1 MVKYVKWE
9 KNRQGSLNLF
19 KPFVANYA
27 TNGYDVLTAES
38 GSRNNCLSFLS
49 VLFSKLTYSERNTT
63 LSKQRRNNTVVN
75 LSWTNEKA
83 TTKGLRMFAFL
94 SKQQTTIKI
103 VLGLIR
109 SVCFDNRLEIANGF
123 MSKSVFFRGF
133 HFSIFVLLFCF
144 LNPSNFNLNRFGR

>member
-19 KPFVANYA
+19 KPFIANYA
-27 TNGYDVLTAES
+27 TNGYDVSTAES
-38 GSRNNCLSFLS
+38 GSRNNFLSFLS

-94 SKQQTTIKI
+94 SKQTTIKI

-109 SVCFDNRLEIANGF
+109 SVCFDYRLEIANGF
-123 MSKSVFFRGF
+123 MSKSGFFF
-133 HFSIFVLLFCF
+133 PFSHFSIFVLLFCF

>member
-38 GSRNNCLSFLS
+38 ASRNNFLSFLS

-109 SVCFDNRLEIANGF
+109 SVCFDYRLEIANGF
-123 MSKSVFFRGF
+123 MSKSIFFSW
-133 HFSIFVLLFCF
+133 FSFFNFCTFILFF
-144 LNPSNFNLNRFGR
+144 KPLKFQPE